1 MIDLLINLNRNDIF
15 KSFQAGKWA
24 IFPCIWGYLSLYNFK
39 KIVSFLFCIF
49 LVDFFFSYVLLY
61 FVMFFPTMPFSRRL
75 FLAFCWYSI
84 QSTPRAFL
92 LVIIFG
98 QWFLL
103 DFYIDESNDSFIS
116 SFHCLFVLF
125 FCILNSFT
133 HSPVQCWL
141 ASVIVGVL
149 ILILLWKCF

>member
-1 MIDLLINLNRNDIF
+1 MTH
-15 KSFQAGKWA
+15 
-24 IFPCIWGYLSLYNFK
+24 LSMHLGLFELVQFLKNCFLPVLH
-39 KIVSFLFCIF
+39 ISCWFLF
-49 LVDFFFSYVLLY
+49 SHVLLC
-61 FVMFFPTMPFSRRL
+61 FVMVFPTMPFSRRL
-75 FLAFCWYSI
+75 FLTFCWYSI

-103 DFYIDESNDSFIS
+103 DFYVDESNDSFIS
-116 SFHCLFVLF
+116 SFHCLYVLF
-125 FCILNSFT
+125 FSILNSFT

>member
-1 MIDLLINLNRNDIF
+1 MISLNLFRQENDLSFHAFGVIWACTIF
-15 KSFQAGKWA
+15 KKL
-24 IFPCIWGYLSLYNFK
+24 FPSCFAYF
-39 KIVSFLFCIF
+39 FLI
-49 LVDFFFSYVLLY
+49 FFFCHVLLY

-103 DFYIDESNDSFIS
+103 DFYVDESNDSFIS
-116 SFHCLFVLF
+116 SFHCLYILF
-125 FCILNSFT
+125 FSILNSFT

-149 ILILLWKCF
+149 IIILLWKCF